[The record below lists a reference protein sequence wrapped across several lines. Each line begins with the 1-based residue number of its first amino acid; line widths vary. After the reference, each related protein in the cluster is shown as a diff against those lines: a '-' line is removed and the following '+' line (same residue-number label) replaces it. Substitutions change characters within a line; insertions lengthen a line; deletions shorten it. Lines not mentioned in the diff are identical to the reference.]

1 MKLNTN
7 TISIVIAIIVLIGGG
22 YWYISSSGTGNE
34 PPLTSGVETNVAQI
48 KFQTLVQKLQPI
60 KFDTSIFSNPR
71 FNALVDIATPVT
83 PEPYGRL
90 DPFAPVSGVI
100 N

>member
-7 TISIVIAIIVLIGGG
+7 TIIIVIATIVLVGGG
-22 YWYISSSGTGNE
+22 YWYFSSAGTGNE
-34 PPLTSGVETNVAQI
+34 PPLTAGATVNVAQI

-60 KFDTSIFSNPR
+60 SFDASIFSNPQ

-90 DPFAPVSGVI
+90 DPFAPVSGVS